1 MNNSQK
7 LSKDYINSK
16 SGIISSVPEGTESFI
31 LSDMLKSSDSNIIYV
46 AMDDA
51 KLARIEQTIKCFFP
65 DIEVLTFPAWDCIPY
80 DRVSPHQ
87 NIVSQ
92 RIRTLKKI
100 LEKSEE
106 SAKSKKSAKP
116 YILLTTVNSVC
127 QKVVPIENFIN
138 SVFTAKTGDLLERD
152 DLVKFLIE
160 NGYNNTAAATED
172 GEFSLRGSIIDIVPT
187 GEEIG
192 YRLDFFDI
200 ELESIRLFNPITQ
213 ISHDSVDSI
222 EIVPAS
228 EVILNEKTISAFRK
242 NYRELFGSASR
253 EDPLFEAISEG
264 RKYAGMEHW
273 LPLFYDNMGVITDYI
288 DNRRIVYEHLV
299 NDAYNER
306 YSLVKD
312 SYETRLLE
320 ADNGSKYGTTYFP
333 IQPDSLY
340 VNKEAWND
348 MIQSAISDLRIY
360 PFEMPEKDGVVSA
373 GFKQGRNYFAEGTKL
388 ENTALQLMID
398 DGKPKIEAGKGK
410 RKTKSAIAC
419 MSKGSRSRIENMLS
433 EYDCRT
439 EIIDDWQN
447 QDNVLNSKDVIGLI
461 VLDIDKGYEV
471 GDIQIISEEDIL
483 GEKIFRSS
491 TKRQK
496 KAENFLNE
504 ASHLVEGELVVH
516 KQHGIGRFEGLET
529 IEVSSVLHDFILLIY
544 HGGDK
549 LFVPV
554 ENIDILSRY
563 GGSEESTQLDKLG
576 NVAWQQR
583 TSKIRNKIKIA
594 AEELIEVAA
603 KRAKRKGRVFY
614 ASGGLYEEFC
624 ARFPYS
630 ETEDQLN
637 AINDV
642 IEDLQSGQPMDR
654 LVCGDVGF
662 GKTEVALRAA
672 FIVAHNPENDD
683 SDHDDGKSTPYKK
696 GQVAVIAPTTLLC
709 RQHYKEF
716 TKRFAGMGIEI
727 RQISRLVSP
736 KEIKETKELLAE
748 GEIDIVIGTHAL
760 LSKDV
765 KFKNLSLVVVDEEQ
779 RFGVAQKE
787 KLKKL
792 QTNSHILTLTATP
805 IPRTLQLSM
814 SGIRELSLISTPPVD
829 RLAVR
834 TYIMPFDAMII
845 RDAILREHYRG
856 GRSYF
861 VCPRIKDIEE
871 MHEKLKELVP
881 EVKIVIAHGQMKG
894 EELDKIMTAFD
905 DGVYDLLLCTTIIES
920 GIDISAANTMIIH
933 RADMYG
939 LAQLYQIRG
948 RVGRSKVRAYAY
960 LTLPPKKIPTKQ
972 AVKRLEVM
980 QKLDNLGAGFM
991 LASHDMDIRGFG
1003 NLLGDEQSGNIKE
1016 VGVELYQSML
1026 REAIKSLKE
1035 DVDAEDDGLLS
1046 ASNQDFM
1053 PKININSSVL
1063 IPEGYIADLSL
1074 RMGLYRRIANIETDM
1089 EVEAIASELE
1099 DRFGSIP
1106 EEVENLLSIVKIKRL
1121 CMLAGIEKLD
1131 IGKKGAGITF
1141 FKNSFHKPDAL
1152 IQYISANAGK
1162 IKIKKDY
1169 KLSIISKK
1177 EFKNNDES
1185 MKWVSKE
1192 LNKILEL

>member
-1 MNNSQK
+1 MNNLKK
-7 LSKDYINSK
+7 LPKNYINTK
-16 SGIISSVPEGTESFI
+16 SGIVSSVPEGTEPFI
-31 LSDMLKSSDSNIIYV
+31 ISNIMESGNDNIIYI

-51 KLARIEQTIKCFFP
+51 KLIRLEQTLKCFFP
-65 DIEVLTFPAWDCIPY
+65 DIEILTFPAWDCIPY

-92 RIRTLKKI
+92 RIKTLKKI
-100 LEKSEE
+100 LEKSKEKQGT
-106 SAKSKKSAKP
+106 SSP
-116 YILLTTVNSVC
+116 FILLTTVNAIC
-127 QKVVPIENFIN
+127 QKVVPISNFTN
-138 SVFTAKTGDLLERD
+138 SVFTAKIGDLLERD
-152 DLVKFLIE
+152 ELVKFLIE

-187 GEEIG
+187 DEKIG

-200 ELESIRLFNPITQ
+200 ELESIRLFNPVTQ
-213 ISHDSVDSI
+213 ISNDTIDSI

-228 EVILNEKTISAFRK
+228 EVILNEKTISSFRK
-242 NYRELFGSASR
+242 KYRELFGTVSR
-253 EDPLFEAISEG
+253 DDPLFEAISEG

-273 LPLFYDNMGVITDYI
+273 LPLFYDDLGVISDYI
-288 DNRRIVYEHLV
+288 NNKVIIFEHLV

-320 ADNGSKYGTTYFP
+320 AENGSKYGTTYFP

-340 VNKEAWND
+340 INEDGWND
-348 MIQSAISDLRIY
+348 MIQSAKSDLRIY
-360 PFEMPEKDGVVSA
+360 PFEMPEKDNVVSA
-373 GFKQGRNYFAEGTKL
+373 GFKQGRNYFSEGTKL
-388 ENTALQLMID
+388 EKTALQLMLD
-398 DGKPKIEAGKGK
+398 DCKPRIEAGKGK
-410 RKTKSAIAC
+410 IKLKSAIAC
-419 MSKGSRSRIENMLS
+419 MSKGSRTRIENMLT

-439 EIIDDWQN
+439 EIIDDWKNQN
-447 QDNVLNSKDVIGLI
+447 NVLKSKDVLGLI
-461 VLDIDKGYEV
+461 VLDIDKGYQV
-471 GDIQIISEEDIL
+471 DGIKIISEEDIL

-491 TKRQK
+491 TNRQK

-529 IEVSSVLHDFILLIY
+529 IEVSSILHDFILLIY

-563 GGSEESTQLDKLG
+563 GGSAETTQLDKLG

-614 ASGGLYEEFC
+614 ASGGLYDEFC

-630 ETEDQLN
+630 ETEDQIN

-672 FIVAHNPENDD
+672 FIVAHKVDNEDIEHP
-683 SDHDDGKSTPYKK
+683 SHTR
-696 GQVAVIAPTTLLC
+696 GQVAIIAPTTLLC

-716 TKRFAGMGIEI
+716 TKRFAGMGVEI
-727 RQISRLVSP
+727 RQVSRLVSA

-748 GEIDIVIGTHAL
+748 GMIDIVIGTHAL

-765 KFKNLSLVVVDEEQ
+765 KFKNLSLVIVDEEQ

-829 RLAVR
+829 RLAIR
-834 TYIMPFDAMII
+834 TYIMPFDTMII

-856 GRSYF
+856 GRTYF

-871 MHEKLKELVP
+871 MHGKLKELVP
-881 EVKIVIAHGQMKG
+881 EIKIVIAHGQMKG

-960 LTLPPKKIPTKQ
+960 LTLPPKRIPTKQ
-972 AVKRLEVM
+972 ATKRLEVM

-1016 VGVELYQSML
+1016 VGVELYQAML
-1026 REAIKSLKE
+1026 KEAITSMKE
-1035 DVDAEDDGLLS
+1035 EVGSDEEGQISVH
-1046 ASNQDFM
+1046 NQDLM

-1063 IPEGYIADLSL
+1063 IPEDYIADLSL

-1099 DRFGSIP
+1099 DRFGPIP
-1106 EEVENLLSIVKIKRL
+1106 EEVENLLSIVKIKRI

-1131 IGKKGAGITF
+1131 IGQKGATITF
-1141 FKNSFHKPDAL
+1141 FNNSFHKPEAL
-1152 IQYISANAGK
+1152 ISYISSNAGK
-1162 IKIKKDY
+1162 LKIKNDY
-1169 KLSIISKK
+1169 KISIISDKK
-1177 EFKNNDES
+1177 FKNNDES